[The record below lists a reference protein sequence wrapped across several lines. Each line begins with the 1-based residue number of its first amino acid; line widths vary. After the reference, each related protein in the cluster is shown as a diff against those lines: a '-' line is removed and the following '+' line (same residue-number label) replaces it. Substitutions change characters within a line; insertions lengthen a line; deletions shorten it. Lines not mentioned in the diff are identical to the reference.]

1 MEYDYVQTT
10 SATPTSTPTPTPT
23 NTSPPII
30 RWIQTN
36 IITVVVLLLMVVMLF
51 MMNGIGFPKDLIGDY
66 VTRLIAN
73 RQELASQASSQLGAV
88 AQL

>member
-10 SATPTSTPTPTPT
+10 SATPTSTPTPT